1 MMGRVFCILALVA
14 TLGGCERAGLFK
26 SNAPT
31 FDGQR
36 FRTKVSTERSNR
48 QAFAVT
54 VHGVS
59 KSPEGARAAGAHK
72 ATQHCIQF
80 YGTSDID
87 WVVGPEAEPAA
98 MPVVNDAITLRGA
111 CRDV

>member
-59 KSPEGARAAGAHK
+59 KSPEGARAAGAHGHRRRV
-72 ATQHCIQF
+72 AGCLALQVQPPSETRQR
-80 YGTSDID
+80 
-87 WVVGPEAEPAA
+87 W
-98 MPVVNDAITLRGA
+98 
-111 CRDV
+111 